1 MARGSKT
8 YTLRRASSVVFALIS
23 VLPLLLFAYTLYALD
38 VLHHLT
44 AQIGLGSALVLS
56 MIGFYIYS
64 VMMSRLSEI
73 LRDIEAGEDSP
84 TTTRTTQGPV
94 VTMAVEPGPSGPV
107 AASHAAGASRHIPA
121 PPSDRPSPFAGKGRS
136 ASGGRGGLVVPGMGR
151 ITELKG
157 ADAGATSDLD
167 SMWRVE
173 AEPLLGRRVLVAVR
187 NATEPVKGI
196 MSQVTQD
203 GVIIDQDGTKLGISY
218 TRVSA
223 IEADTTPDPA

>member
-84 TTTRTTQGPV
+84 MTTRTTQGPV

-107 AASHAAGASRHIPA
+107 AASPTHFPPAARPDLASLAMPSWLRNSWA
-121 PPSDRPSPFAGKGRS
+121 NSPPVTSLP
-136 ASGGRGGLVVPGMGR
+136 
-151 ITELKG
+151 IT
-157 ADAGATSDLD
+157 
-167 SMWRVE
+167 
-173 AEPLLGRRVLVAVR
+173 
-187 NATEPVKGI
+187 
-196 MSQVTQD
+196 
-203 GVIIDQDGTKLGISY
+203 
-218 TRVSA
+218 
-223 IEADTTPDPA
+223 